1 MKGLDMALVLE
12 EVREGTHGTY
22 GSTVRGVSVSGE
34 KHQQVSERVSWLIVI
49 VDRGRRLEQART
61 QTCVCTCV

>member
-1 MKGLDMALVLE
+1 MKGLHMALVLE

-34 KHQQVSERVSWLIVI
+34 KHQRVSERVS
-49 VDRGRRLEQART
+49 
-61 QTCVCTCV
+61 